1 MLVLDD
7 MRIAQVHSNGV
18 SHPSKTLLYVIGRLS
33 RFVQENASPD
43 SHRVC
48 RILLLLILSNI
59 RVHGSRRSSKME
71 PNPGTCQVGQD
82 TLLQVAGYRQ

>member
-7 MRIAQVHSNGV
+7 MRIAQVHLIGV

-43 SHRVC
+43 SHQVG
-48 RILLLLILSNI
+48 RILLFLILSNI
-59 RVHGSRRSSKME
+59 RAHGSRRSSKME
-71 PNPGTCQVGQD
+71 RNPGTGQVGQD
-82 TLLQVAGYRQ
+82 TLLQVAGYPH